1 MGLSVEKITT
11 FFAYWLA
18 VGLAYFGAMSPEK
31 LALYVGSACAI
42 FTALT
47 NYWFKRKTYR
57 YLNMFNDGLSY
68 MGVVESVTLPK
79 LTRKLEKYRGG
90 GMPGA
95 VSVDLGLDD
104 DALSLEWTLGGLPD
118 IELWAQY
125 ASPGA
130 DSVPLR
136 FTGSYQRDD
145 TGAISAVEVVMRG
158 RHKEYDGGEN
168 KQGESG
174 TTKMATECAYYQ
186 LTIDGKE
193 VIEIDVINMVLKV
206 DGVDRMAEHR
216 KVIGL

>member
-1 MGLSVEKITT
+1 MAL
-11 FFAYWLA
+11 
-18 VGLAYFGAMSPEK
+18 PRK
-31 LALYVGSACAI
+31 L
-42 FTALT
+42 
-47 NYWFKRKTYR
+47 K

-90 GMPGA
+90 GM
-95 VSVDLGLDD
+95 
-104 DALSLEWTLGGLPD
+104 PD

>member
-1 MGLSVEKITT
+1 MAL
-11 FFAYWLA
+11 
-18 VGLAYFGAMSPEK
+18 PRK
-31 LALYVGSACAI
+31 L
-42 FTALT
+42 
-47 NYWFKRKTYR
+47 K

-168 KQGESG
+168 KQGEIG

-216 KVIGL
+216 KAIGL